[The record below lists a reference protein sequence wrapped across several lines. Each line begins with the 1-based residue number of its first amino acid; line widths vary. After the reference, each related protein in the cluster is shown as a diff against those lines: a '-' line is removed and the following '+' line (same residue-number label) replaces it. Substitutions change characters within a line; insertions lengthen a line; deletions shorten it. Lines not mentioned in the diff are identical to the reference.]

1 LAGDIVVSVAED
13 QKAHAKVSSSQPQL
27 AEDTIEYECCICADD
42 FPFSAGVAHCE
53 EHFMCNSCV
62 VVERQSSSK
71 DATFIHF

>member
-13 QKAHAKVSSSQPQL
+13 QKAHAKVPSSQSQL
-27 AEDTIEYECCICADD
+27 AEDTIEYECYICADD

-53 EHFMCNSCV
+53 EHFTCNCCV

-71 DATFIHF
+71 DATFVHF